1 MSELMRTLPAS
12 WYCSPPL
19 YQLERRA
26 VFLKSWYL
34 VGPVT
39 RFCDIGAKER
49 PLKHHVTPTGLVFA
63 TLSDEAPSFHEYF
76 PDLEPLLQRVNFTK
90 LPYRHSIKYEGRF
103 NWKTMYL
110 IPLPRIRKH
119 IADPEKP
126 DDGLFLYFFPN
137 CTLNVYG
144 GGMSSFRVCPTD
156 DPNVTRMEFDYYH
169 MESGEKFDEYF
180 KFVRQV
186 AMEDY
191 ELCEKAQNNLT
202 KGIYSEGIL
211 NPEKESG
218 VSCEHGGQHSFI
230 MAIEE
235 PYPALP
241 PALSAL
247 VLVLLLAG
255 LAFLLQSLSKP
266 LFRGYK
272 SLRVAKPTETEL
284 DPVPEGNENIVCKES
299 DFPHD
304 WWTGSEV
311 FELERRAIVSKRW
324 LYLVHRN
331 RFTKPGD
338 YHSFEVAGIP
348 IFLVLGKDGVVRAFH
363 NVCRHRAY
371 TVTRKECG
379 SSMIL
384 GCRYHGWSYN
394 TKGQLIKAPHFDNV
408 PGFDKA
414 QNSLFSI
421 HITTTPAGFIFVNLD
436 ASPTIMP
443 LQTRSLDFFAGRH
456 GIGRQSTWLGG
467 QTVEGQF
474 NWKIGCKF
482 INHTELETEFSQP
495 RYKALLLSLFNSSPM
510 RSEDVRVFPFTTIHT
525 VRGGVL
531 WYSLSFIPISKS
543 STSVRIDL
551 YTHKAMGSPTP
562 SPTAER
568 LFNKLSNSIR
578 ELETQFESLSE
589 TVAYVIPTQPN
600 PSFKHQSYQQRP
612 DTQLKI
618 LEAIKSHAK
627 VEKQLGTEIFPATRR
642 PRTNARFEQAEQS
655 QLSLFYTTSFT
666 VLLK

>member
-1 MSELMRTLPAS
+1 MTELMRTLPAS
-12 WYCSPPL
+12 WYCSQPL

-63 TLSDEAPSFHEYF
+63 TLSDEAPSFQEYF

-110 IPLPRIRKH
+110 TLYLH

-144 GGMSSFRVCPTD
+144 GGMSSFRVCPTED
-156 DPNVTRMEFDYYH
+156 SNVTRMEFDYYH

-218 VSCEHGGQHSFI
+218 VSFPRGEQHIFN
-230 MAIEE
+230 MALEE
-235 PYPALP
+235 LSPALSH
-241 PALSAL
+241 ALSAL
-247 VLVLLLAG
+247 VLIALLAG
-255 LAFLLQSLSKP
+255 LAFLLQSLSRP
-266 LFRGYK
+266 LFRGYE
-272 SLRVAKPTETEL
+272 SLRVDKPKKTEL
-284 DPVPEGNENIVCKES
+284 NPVSEGSENTVHKES
-299 DFPHD
+299 DFPQN
-304 WWTGSEV
+304 WWTGSDV
-311 FELERRAIVSKRW
+311 FELERRAIFSKRW
-324 LYLVHRN
+324 LYLAHRS

-348 IFLVLGKDGVVRAFH
+348 IFLVLGKDDIVRAFH

-408 PGFDKA
+408 PGFDKS

-421 HITTTPAGFIFVNLD
+421 HTTTDPAGFIFVNLD
-436 ASPTIMP
+436 ASPTLLPM
-443 LQTRSLDFFAGRH
+443 QTTSLDYFATRH

-474 NWKIGCKF
+474 NWKIGC
-482 INHTELETEFSQP
+482 EFLPPFPSYNVSN
-495 RYKALLLSLFNSSPM
+495 YKALLLSLFNQPRM
-510 RSEDVRVFPFTTIHT
+510 RSDETRIFPFTTFHT
-525 VRGGVL
+525 VHGGVL
-531 WYSLSFIPISKS
+531 WYSLSFIPISES

-551 YTHKAMGSPTP
+551 YSHKDMSSPAP
-562 SPTAER
+562 SAAAER
-568 LFNKLSNSIR
+568 LFSRLTKRIQDLKA
-578 ELETQFESLSE
+578 QFQSHSGTSTYLQPKNPLYPHISLTNNASDAQSE
-589 TVAYVIPTQPN
+589 
-600 PSFKHQSYQQRP
+600 
-612 DTQLKI
+612 I
-618 LEAIKSHAK
+618 LEAVKSHAK
-627 VEKQLGTEIFPATRR
+627 LEKQLGTEVFPATRR
-642 PRTNARFEQAEQS
+642 PRTNARFEQAE
-655 QLSLFYTTSFT
+655 
-666 VLLK
+666 

>member
-49 PLKHHVTPTGLVFA
+49 PLKHHVTPTGLVFG

-90 LPYRHSIKYEGRF
+90 LPYRHGIKYEGRF

-110 IPLPRIRKH
+110 IPLPRIREH

-218 VSCEHGGQHSFI
+218 VSCEYGGQHSFI

-247 VLVLLLAG
+247 VLVSVLAG
-255 LAFLLQSLSKP
+255 LAFLLQSLSSP
-266 LFRGYK
+266 IFRGYK

-299 DFPHD
+299 DFPQN

-311 FELERRAIVSKRW
+311 FDLERRAIFSKGW
-324 LYLVHRN
+324 LYLAHRN

-338 YHSFEVAGIP
+338 YHSYEVAGIP
-348 IFLVLGKDGVVRAFH
+348 IFLVLGKDGIVRAFH

-394 TKGQLIKAPHFDNV
+394 SKGQLIKAPHFDNV

-421 HITTTPAGFIFVNLD
+421 HITTTPAGFIFVNMD
-436 ASPTIMP
+436 ASPKMMP
-443 LQTRSLDFFAGRH
+443 LQTRSLDSFAGRH
-456 GIGRQSTWLGG
+456 GIGQQSTWLGG

-474 NWKIGCKF
+474 NWKIACEFLF
-482 INHTELETEFSQP
+482 IFFLSKDD
-495 RYKALLLSLFNSSPM
+495 RYKALLLSLFNSSRM
-510 RSEDVRVFPFTTIHT
+510 CSEDVRVFPFTTINT

-531 WYSLSFIPISKS
+531 WYSLSFIPISES
-543 STSVRIDL
+543 RTAVRIDL
-551 YTHKAMGSPTP
+551 YTHKDMGSPAP
-562 SPTAER
+562 APTAET
-568 LFNKLSNSIR
+568 LFSKLSNSIR
-578 ELETQFESLSE
+578 ELETQFESLSG
-589 TVAYVIPTQPN
+589 TPTYFQPN
-600 PSFKHQSYQQRP
+600 PVPHSSISLTNTVP
-612 DTQLKI
+612 DTQREI

-627 VEKQLGTEIFPATRR
+627 LEKQLGTEIFPATRI

-655 QLSLFYTTSFT
+655 
-666 VLLK
+666 

>member
-1 MSELMRTLPAS
+1 MTELMRTLPAS
-12 WYCSPPL
+12 WYCSQPL

-110 IPLPRIRKH
+110 TLYLH

-218 VSCEHGGQHSFI
+218 VSSHKNNEFPVEECGEQHIFN
-230 MAIEE
+230 MALEE
-235 PYPALP
+235 LSPALSH
-241 PALSAL
+241 ALSAL
-247 VLVLLLAG
+247 VLIALLAG
-255 LAFLLQSLSKP
+255 LAFLLQSLSRP
-266 LFRGYK
+266 LFRGYE
-272 SLRVAKPTETEL
+272 SLRVDKPKETEL
-284 DPVPEGNENIVCKES
+284 NPVSEGSENTVHKES
-299 DFPHD
+299 DFPQN
-304 WWTGSEV
+304 WWTGSDV
-311 FELERRAIVSKRW
+311 FELERRAIFSKRW
-324 LYLVHRN
+324 LYLAHRS

-348 IFLVLGKDGVVRAFH
+348 IFLVLGKDDIVRAFH

-408 PGFDKA
+408 PGFDKS

-421 HITTTPAGFIFVNLD
+421 HITTDPAGFIFVNLD
-436 ASPTIMP
+436 ASPTLLPM
-443 LQTRSLDFFAGRH
+443 QTTSLDYFATRH

-467 QTVEGQF
+467 QTVGGQF
-474 NWKIGCKF
+474 NWKIGC
-482 INHTELETEFSQP
+482 EFLPSFP
-495 RYKALLLSLFNSSPM
+495 SYNPKYKALLLSLFNQPRM
-510 RSEDVRVFPFTTIHT
+510 RSDETRIFPFTTFHT
-525 VRGGVL
+525 VHGGVL
-531 WYSLSFIPISKS
+531 WYSLSFIPISES

-551 YTHKAMGSPTP
+551 YSHKDMSSPAP
-562 SPTAER
+562 SAAAER
-568 LFNKLSNSIR
+568 LFSRLTKRIR
-578 ELETQFESLSE
+578 DLEAQFQSHSGTSTYLQPKNLLYPHISLTNNASDAQSE
-589 TVAYVIPTQPN
+589 
-600 PSFKHQSYQQRP
+600 
-612 DTQLKI
+612 I
-618 LEAIKSHAK
+618 LEAVKSHAK
-627 VEKQLGTEIFPATRR
+627 LEKQLGTEVFPATRR

-655 QLSLFYTTSFT
+655 Q
-666 VLLK
+666 